1 MLFDKIKLMAQVI
14 GFICIGL
21 LAVYGGVVAAT
32 GGPPAWAA
40 GDAAPAAPEAIT
52 PALIS
57 YQGTL
62 RDDSDDLANGTY
74 DMVVAICQN
83 EDGTGQLWSETHNDV
98 EVREG
103 HFSLLLGETNSL
115 SREDFVDDPSL
126 YIELTVD
133 GQVMTPRQRFAAV
146 PYAISATYA
155 TKLSAPDGDPA
166 EAMWVSDDGD
176 VHVGS
181 SDQQSTMVAIH
192 GITPTLRFNHRDGK
206 AEVDLMANGG
216 ELEIR
221 EPDDG
226 DDLWLKINNDGQV
239 GIGKDPEVKLDV
251 DGWASVG
258 RLGIGTTSPDTDLS
272 VIGVVRGADT
282 VTETEY
288 TEIGHGG
295 GNGYINTVGDG
306 DLKFRHDGDNK
317 MSLNDSGD
325 LNVTGNLN
333 ADSLTIDEDKPIV
346 FVNYHKTGDHYYDY
360 RTNKSTSYWVCGI
373 AGFKASGDFDENC
386 GDCNIMEAYAYPKDG
401 KWRFHLDFSSE
412 NGNEEWYVTLLCVK
426 KDIAEWNV
434 THSDGQPH

>member
-1 MLFDKIKLMAQVI
+1 MLFDKIKLVAQVI

-40 GDAAPAAPEAIT
+40 GAAAPTAPEDIT

-62 RDDSDDLANGTY
+62 RDDSDNPANGTY

-103 HFSLLLGETNSL
+103 HFNLLLGEKTAL
-115 SREDFVDDPSL
+115 SREDFVDPSL
-126 YIELTVD
+126 YIELKVN

-155 TKLSAPDGDPA
+155 TTLSAPDGDPA
-166 EAMWVSDDGD
+166 EAVWVNDDGD

-181 SDQQSTMVAIH
+181 GQQSTMVALH
-192 GITPTLRFNHRDGK
+192 GITPTLRFNHRDGQ
-206 AEVDLMANGG
+206 AEVDLRANGG
-216 ELEIR
+216 EFEIT

-239 GIGKDPEVKLDV
+239 GIGKDPELKLDV
-251 DGWASVG
+251 NGWASVSG
-258 RLGIGTTSPDTDLS
+258 KLGVGTTSPDEELS
-272 VIGVVRGADT
+272 VIGIVRGADT
-282 VTETEY
+282 VNETEY

-306 DLKFRHDGDNK
+306 ALKFRHDGDNK
-317 MSLNDSGD
+317 MSLSDSGD
-325 LNVTGNLN
+325 LNVKGNV
-333 ADSLTIDEDKPIV
+333 TIDGDKPIV
-346 FVNYHKTGDHYYDY
+346 FVNYHKTGRDSYHH
-360 RTNKSTSYWVCGI
+360 TTTKSTSNWVCGI
-373 AGFKASGDFDENC
+373 AGFKAYGDFDENC

-401 KWRFHLDFSSE
+401 YWHFNLDFSSE
-412 NGNEEWYVTLLCVK
+412 SGNEEWYVTLLCVK
-426 KDIAEWNV
+426 KEIADWTV

>member
-40 GDAAPAAPEAIT
+40 GDAAPNAPEAIT

-62 RDDSDDLANGTY
+62 RDDSDNLANGTY

-83 EDGTGQLWSETHNDV
+83 EDGSGQIWSETHNDV

-103 HFSLLLGETNSL
+103 HFSLLLGEKTAL
-115 SREDFVDDPSL
+115 SREDFVDPSL

-166 EAMWVSDDGD
+166 EAVWVSDDGD

-181 SDQQSTMVAIH
+181 SDQQSTMVALH
-192 GITPTLRFNHRDGK
+192 GITPTLRFNHSAGQP
-206 AEVDLMANGG
+206 EVDLRANG
-216 ELEIR
+216 EAFEII

-251 DGWASVG
+251 NGWASVSG
-258 RLGIGTTSPDTDLS
+258 KLGVGTTSPDTDLS
-272 VIGVVRGADT
+272 VVGVVRGADT
-282 VTETEY
+282 ADETDY

-306 DLKFRHDGDNK
+306 ALKFRHDGDNK
-317 MSLNDSGD
+317 MSLSDAGD
-325 LNVTGNLN
+325 LNVTGNISWNGHLDDFAYSGAHTVSHD
-333 ADSLTIDEDKPIV
+333 ADSSGAGWSTEWLRATGHSICFLNGVKCRGAGGNDESCVCDIV
-346 FVNYHKTGDHYYDY
+346 IASDGGTNKWQLKAYAEDVNYTK
-360 RTNKSTSYWVCGI
+360 C
-373 AGFKASGDFDENC
+373 KARCIG
-386 GDCNIMEAYAYPKDG
+386 
-401 KWRFHLDFSSE
+401 W
-412 NGNEEWYVTLLCVK
+412 
-426 KDIAEWNV
+426 
-434 THSDGQPH
+434 